1 MDACACVPTKKPSSR
16 TVYAPQ
22 QTDIRLLCTS
32 DRPNSKKLP
41 KIKLIEALINS
52 NLFLL
57 KRYIFLNMAVPGHTP
72 SPILSVQTRD
82 ILKHTHRN
90 S

>member
-1 MDACACVPTKKPSSR
+1 MHAPASPQKSR
-16 TVYAPQ
+16 RQGLFTHHNKQILGCYAPQ
-22 QTDIRLLCTS
+22 IDLIV
-32 DRPNSKKLP
+32 KKLP